1 MDINRDLFI
10 SEGLISYLQSTY
22 QNIYS
27 DKEII
32 KHFIRYKELLLK
44 QETAKNYKSND
55 NDKLKIIFTDEDEE
69 ELEALNIYFY
79 GNSDGSSS
87 GSGDNLAS
95 VYVSTIETIKEM
107 IKNSDD
113 SIKDVVVNLTS
124 LLDKEDVGDDAYKRY
139 INELILPGIL
149 GTSGIISTTVDRN
162 ISDINVIKDELSKDE
177 QKKFINKKEQEQR
190 EKDERETKLKIEEEE
205 KKKKIIE
212 KKREVIE
219 EEKKLK
225 DAKDIM
231 QKELKAKNEKAI
243 TEENKKIFEAK
254 FNKIKD
260 EFNKKVLEIDTIMRN
275 NIYEYPIYLLF
286 TNDTINSKYEKF
298 LYKENE
304 NIDDINFIR
313 DNIKSNKNRKLLSL
327 PLDEIDKN
335 KEKIILK
342 LNELS
347 KELEIIDAK
356 YEEITAK
363 KLVETLSIHK
373 KSNITSSDI
382 EKIDLM
388 TQNDYNKIYN
398 KTDTKLLLKYYLKL
412 LSYYA
417 NINKL
422 NKLDYIKKNKLDENT
437 ITGGGYNKDKK
448 KPEVLTIIYNSVQ
461 NKKDF
466 IEDTY
471 NIFNEKQDIISLY
484 LKIYD
489 LYIIPIKSKIDDL
502 EKIFEKGTEKISDN
516 NLNELLVL
524 FEQFKKEY
532 DAFMRKHKQL
542 LIKIDDE
549 KREIIKEK
557 SKLDKTISKKE
568 IKDKKDTDEIKKALR
583 EYLDGIANNIT
594 KKTQKEKKETE
605 EEKEKLYDI
614 LELID
619 ELDITLINTN
629 DAKLK
634 LELLNETLNND
645 SNDGNYDNKIQ
656 LAISMAKRTVDDISA
671 ELKSNTDNTVEQKK
685 KFIFLKNA
693 SLIILYILQYKNEL
707 LKNTKIF
714 SELIYNINI
723 IKLTQKDKLNILQ
736 RKKSKKKSNL
746 IEISKN
752 STTND
757 KIIDENIKEISIKIK
772 KIEQKNRELK
782 KRNTEITDEILKNK
796 QFIEKILHNPKNT
809 ESEYREKNK
818 TETTNAELK
827 TEFKANEKEITE
839 NDEKNE
845 NNIKEIR
852 KLNEELA
859 KNKENDENEKKKK
872 RIK

>member
-313 DNIKSNKNRKLLSL
+313 DNIKSNKNRKL
-327 PLDEIDKN
+327 
-335 KEKIILK
+335 
-342 LNELS
+342 
-347 KELEIIDAK
+347 
-356 YEEITAK
+356 
-363 KLVETLSIHK
+363 
-373 KSNITSSDI
+373 
-382 EKIDLM
+382 
-388 TQNDYNKIYN
+388 
-398 KTDTKLLLKYYLKL
+398 
-412 LSYYA
+412 
-417 NINKL
+417 
-422 NKLDYIKKNKLDENT
+422 
-437 ITGGGYNKDKK
+437 
-448 KPEVLTIIYNSVQ
+448 
-461 NKKDF
+461 
-466 IEDTY
+466 
-471 NIFNEKQDIISLY
+471 
-484 LKIYD
+484 
-489 LYIIPIKSKIDDL
+489 
-502 EKIFEKGTEKISDN
+502 
-516 NLNELLVL
+516 
-524 FEQFKKEY
+524 
-532 DAFMRKHKQL
+532 
-542 LIKIDDE
+542 
-549 KREIIKEK
+549 
-557 SKLDKTISKKE
+557 
-568 IKDKKDTDEIKKALR
+568 
-583 EYLDGIANNIT
+583 
-594 KKTQKEKKETE
+594 
-605 EEKEKLYDI
+605 
-614 LELID
+614 
-619 ELDITLINTN
+619 
-629 DAKLK
+629 
-634 LELLNETLNND
+634 
-645 SNDGNYDNKIQ
+645 
-656 LAISMAKRTVDDISA
+656 
-671 ELKSNTDNTVEQKK
+671 
-685 KFIFLKNA
+685 
-693 SLIILYILQYKNEL
+693 
-707 LKNTKIF
+707 
-714 SELIYNINI
+714 
-723 IKLTQKDKLNILQ
+723 
-736 RKKSKKKSNL
+736 
-746 IEISKN
+746 
-752 STTND
+752 
-757 KIIDENIKEISIKIK
+757 
-772 KIEQKNRELK
+772 
-782 KRNTEITDEILKNK
+782 
-796 QFIEKILHNPKNT
+796 
-809 ESEYREKNK
+809 
-818 TETTNAELK
+818 
-827 TEFKANEKEITE
+827 
-839 NDEKNE
+839 
-845 NNIKEIR
+845 
-852 KLNEELA
+852 
-859 KNKENDENEKKKK
+859 
-872 RIK
+872 